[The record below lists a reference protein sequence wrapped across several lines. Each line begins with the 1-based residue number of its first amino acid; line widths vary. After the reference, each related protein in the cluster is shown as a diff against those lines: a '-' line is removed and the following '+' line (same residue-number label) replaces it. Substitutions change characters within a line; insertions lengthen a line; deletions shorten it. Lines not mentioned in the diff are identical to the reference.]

1 MSCPV
6 LTVYGSVSVF
16 QEYNF
21 SFQSI
26 VKSNCNPL
34 LRWMESAEVAH
45 SLIVPRVKS
54 SAGQEVRFVNNL
66 VGSIQVLRASLLL
79 FHITV
84 AEC

>member
-1 MSCPV
+1 
-6 LTVYGSVSVF
+6 
-16 QEYNF
+16 
-21 SFQSI
+21 
-26 VKSNCNPL
+26 
-34 LRWMESAEVAH
+34 MESAEVAH